1 MSDFVVSGCGMPQ
14 FNGTYRPQPGA
25 KQRDGFSRPFRKEG
39 GSGTIEYHFRSWYL
53 TEGYAGLENYYCN
66 STSSTPPLTG
76 WEVGYRCT
84 APAPSLSP
92 ATPAAQARPRPA
104 PAAAALAC

>member
-1 MSDFVVSGCGMPQ
+1 M
-14 FNGTYRPQPGA
+14 YRPQPGA
-25 KQRDGFSRPFRKEG
+25 KQRDGFSRPYGQVG
-39 GSGTIEYHFRSWYL
+39 GSGTIEYHSDSGRWHL
-53 TEGYAGLENYYCN
+53 NEGYAGRTYYYCK

-76 WEVGYRCT
+76 WKVCPHGT

-104 PAAAALAC
+104 PAARAC

>member
-25 KQRDGFSRPFRKEG
+25 KQRAGFSRPYGQVG
-39 GSGTIEYHFRSWYL
+39 GSGTIEYTSGFGWYL
-53 TEGYAGLENYYCN
+53 NEGYGRPYYLCD

-76 WEVGYRCT
+76 WQVNPGLVR
-84 APAPSLSP
+84 
-92 ATPAAQARPRPA
+92 
-104 PAAAALAC
+104 